1 MARPREFTTD
11 DVVAKAM
18 DCFWNGSYA
27 GTSTED
33 LCRSTG
39 LSRSSLYN
47 TFKSKNEIYRQAL
60 QRYGVAKDVERQAY
74 LTRTGTGRELLRAL
88 LDDVIVGQFDVENQR
103 SCMVVNAAVEVGRSD
118 AEIAGLARH
127 SLAEFHDLLVVL
139 IDRGRLD
146 GTIADGPSSDEL
158 ADVVHATLNGLQV
171 AARVADSDAANRR
184 AVDTLMGLIR

>member
-1 MARPREFTTD
+1 MGRPREFAAD
-11 DVVAKAM
+11 DVVDKAM

-27 GTSTED
+27 STSTED

-47 TFKSKNEIYRQAL
+47 AFKSKDEIYRQAL
-60 QRYGVAKDVERQAY
+60 TRYGVVKEHERQAY
-74 LTRTGTGRELLRAL
+74 LDRDGTGREVLRAL
-88 LDDVIVGQFDVENQR
+88 LDDVIVGQFDVANQR

-118 AEIAGLARH
+118 AEIATLTRH
-127 SLAEFHDLLVVL
+127 SLAEFHNLLAAL

-146 GTIADGPSSDEL
+146 GTIAAGPSSDEL

-171 AARVADSDAANRR
+171 AARVADDDVANRR
-184 AVDTLMGLIR
+184 AVNTLMRLI